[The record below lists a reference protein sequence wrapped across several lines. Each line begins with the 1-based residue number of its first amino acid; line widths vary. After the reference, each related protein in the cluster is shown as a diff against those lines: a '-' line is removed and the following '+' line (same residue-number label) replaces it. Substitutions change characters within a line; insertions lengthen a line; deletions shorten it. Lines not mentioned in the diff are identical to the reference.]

1 MFGNLYL
8 YLFVYVSPGLRAE
21 AEPPERAQGRS
32 YLSPRR
38 PKKWDH
44 KIK

>member
-21 AEPPERAQGRS
+21 AEPPERARLAARIFRPDAQRS
-32 YLSPRR
+32 GIIR
-38 PKKWDH
+38 
-44 KIK
+44 